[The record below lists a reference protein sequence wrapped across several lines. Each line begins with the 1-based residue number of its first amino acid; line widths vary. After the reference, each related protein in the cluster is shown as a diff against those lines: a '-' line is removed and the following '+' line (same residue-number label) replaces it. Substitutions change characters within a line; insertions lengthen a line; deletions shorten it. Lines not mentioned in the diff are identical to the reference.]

1 MWLSSKLKVTQK
13 IPIQLNSL
21 SALQKLVGMI
31 NQGYFGST
39 MSHTAKFIAIKSL
52 PDPWYTNCPHHSWH

>member
-31 NQGYFGST
+31 NQGYFGEYYVTHSKVYCNKI
-39 MSHTAKFIAIKSL
+39 TA
-52 PDPWYTNCPHHSWH
+52 